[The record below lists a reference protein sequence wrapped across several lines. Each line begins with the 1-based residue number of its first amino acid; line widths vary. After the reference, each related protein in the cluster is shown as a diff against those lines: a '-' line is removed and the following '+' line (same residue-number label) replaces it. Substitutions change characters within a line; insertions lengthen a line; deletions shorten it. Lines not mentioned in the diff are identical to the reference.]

1 MATDYEGILKDA
13 HYILENLG
21 QDVYVKVP
29 VNKDGLRAIKVLK
42 NENVKIT
49 ATAIYTKMQGYL
61 AIEAGADYIAPY
73 FNRMENLNI
82 DAKEVITELRRVIDR
97 DNSKTKILAASFKNV
112 GQVNAAYECGAHAA
126 TMGVDILDSAFDMPS
141 INKDVADFSSDW
153 QSVYGTT
160 SLDVQP
166 ELLV

>member
-61 AIEAGADYIAPY
+61 AIEAGQIISH
-73 FNRMENLNI
+73 L
-82 DAKEVITELRRVIDR
+82 T
-97 DNSKTKILAASFKNV
+97 STGWKI
-112 GQVNAAYECGAHAA
+112 
-126 TMGVDILDSAFDMPS
+126 
-141 INKDVADFSSDW
+141 
-153 QSVYGTT
+153 
-160 SLDVQP
+160 
-166 ELLV
+166 